1 MKKFILPVVGLL
13 ACIAVACNN
22 SNKKNDEHS
31 GQTHSGDKPK
41 TQADSLMAAIDDGHI
56 VGMSKIGKLHN
67 TQKKVQGIIDSIGKL
82 PAKAKQAAAPYV
94 AKLQVLVKDLKY
106 ADFAMDK
113 WMTEYDMDSAI
124 NNMEQRIKYLTD
136 EKMKVG
142 KMKEAILGGL
152 QKADSLLREK
162 F

>member
-1 MKKFILPVVGLL
+1 
-13 ACIAVACNN
+13 
-22 SNKKNDEHS
+22 
-31 GQTHSGDKPK
+31 
-41 TQADSLMAAIDDGHI
+41 
-56 VGMSKIGKLHN
+56 
-67 TQKKVQGIIDSIGKL
+67 
-82 PAKAKQAAAPYV
+82 
-94 AKLQVLVKDLKY
+94 
-106 ADFAMDK
+106 MDK